1 MKKKL
6 SHCIIYAFIISS
18 FDTNLTQYLK
28 CLISFHITSVNV
40 MIKFQAFLQ
49 VENVGYFK
57 NNHQRMYRNLGT
69 QNNT

>member
-18 FDTNLTQYLK
+18 FDTNFRQYLK

-49 VENVGYFK
+49 VENVRFFK
-57 NNHQRMYRNLGT
+57 NNHQRIHLNLGT
-69 QNNT
+69 QNNI